1 MKKIFFVLL
10 CVFVAITSS
19 FLSACGKNKEELI
32 FYNWQDYIDPDVVD
46 MFTEETG
53 ISVIIEPFD
62 TNESMYI
69 KVKNTGGYD
78 VILPSDYMV
87 QRMVND
93 GLLEKLDMSKIPN
106 YSHIDDNF
114 KNLYF
119 DPANEYFVP
128 YMWGTVG
135 ILYDS
140 TRVYEPIDSW
150 EALWDE
156 RYEGEIFMYNSVR
169 DAMTAPLKMLGYS
182 VNTLDAG
189 ELDEAAALLIEQ
201 KPLVK
206 AYLGEPVKDKMIGGE
221 GIMAVMYSGDAQFC
235 QFENENLVYTIPKEG
250 SNIFVDGLVI
260 PKTAPNKENAMKFID
275 FLCRPEIAALN
286 SEYLGYSTANRSAL
300 ELIDPELMENPIFWA
315 TDEEIA
321 RCEFFE
327 DLGDFRDDFDR
338 VWSEVLIGN

>member
-1 MKKIFFVLL
+1 
-10 CVFVAITSS
+10 
-19 FLSACGKNKEELI
+19 
-32 FYNWQDYIDPDVVD
+32 

-93 GLLEKLDMSKIPN
+93 GMLEKLDMSKIPN
-106 YSHIDDNF
+106 YSNIDDNF

-119 DPANEYFVP
+119 DPDNEYFVP

-140 TRVYEPIDSW
+140 TKVLEPIDSW
-150 EALWDE
+150 DALWDE
-156 RYEGEIFMYNSVR
+156 RYAGEIFMYNSVR
-169 DAMTAPLKMLGYS
+169 DAMTAPLKKLGYS
-182 VNTLDAG
+182 VNTLDPN
-189 ELDEAAALLIEQ
+189 ELEEAAALLVEQ

-206 AYLGEPVKDKMIGGE
+206 AYLGEPVKDKMIAGE

-235 QFENENLVYTIPKEG
+235 QFYNENLAYAIPKEG

-260 PKTAPNKENAMKFID
+260 PKTAKNKDNALKFID

-286 SEYLGYSTANRSAL
+286 SEYIGYTTANKAAL

-327 DLGDFRDDFDR
+327 DLGDFRTDFER
-338 VWSEVLIGN
+338 AWTEVLIGN